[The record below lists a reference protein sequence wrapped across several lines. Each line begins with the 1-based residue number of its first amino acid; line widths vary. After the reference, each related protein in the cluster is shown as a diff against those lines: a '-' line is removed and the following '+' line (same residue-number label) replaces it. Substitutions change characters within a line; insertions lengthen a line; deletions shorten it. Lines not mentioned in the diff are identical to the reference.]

1 MHARII
7 VLAAI
12 AGAPHCE
19 RSGSGWIR
27 IGMQPIDVAAFDAT
41 TIDTLA
47 ARLRGAYGTVPVPPM
62 RDALAPLDANAA
74 YAVQAAN
81 TAFWIRQGRRVV
93 GRKVGLTAR
102 TVQTQLGV
110 DQPDFGVLFEDMAI
124 EDGGVLTS
132 RNVLQ
137 PRVEAE
143 VALVLARDLD
153 EPDCTVADVAAA
165 TAHVA
170 ASIEIVDS
178 RIADWKITFADTV
191 ADNGSSGFYVL
202 GRDNRPLAGLDLYTC
217 GMVLEIDGVVASL
230 GAGAACLG
238 HPLQAAAWL
247 ARTLAAAGDPLRAGS
262 VVLTGALGPMVPIRP
277 GAHVWAA
284 VGGLGD
290 VSFNYVKE

>member
-1 MHARII
+1 
-7 VLAAI
+7 
-12 AGAPHCE
+12 
-19 RSGSGWIR
+19 
-27 IGMQPIDVAAFDAT
+27 MQPIDVAAVDAAVV
-41 TIDTLA
+41 DTLA
-47 ARLRGAYGTVPVPPM
+47 ERLRGAYGTVPVPPM
-62 RDALAPLDANAA
+62 RDALAPLDAAAA

-102 TVQTQLGV
+102 TVQAQLGV

-124 EDGGVLTS
+124 EDGGVLAS
-132 RNVLQ
+132 RSVLQ

-153 EPDCTVADVAAA
+153 RPDATVADVAAA
-165 TAHVA
+165 TAYVA
-170 ASIEIVDS
+170 AAIEIVDS

-191 ADNGSSGFYVL
+191 ADNGSSGLYVL
-202 GRDNRPLAGLDLYTC
+202 GRENRPLAGLDLYTC

-230 GAGAACLG
+230 GVGAACLG

-247 ARTLAAAGDPLRAGS
+247 VRTLAAAGDPLRAGS

-277 GAHVWAA
+277 GAHVRAA
-284 VGGLGD
+284 IGGLGD
-290 VSFNYVKE
+290 VSFNYVEG